1 MRRAGALLVL
11 LALTA
16 KTAMPAELTPVV
28 REHTIGVHIGGI
40 TWPATLTKDLVS
52 GLTNTLL
59 IHIALLSDSKRLD
72 QKTAVIGIKY
82 DLWEETFASTV
93 TVNGAVIFAGSG
105 QTTLQIEAFLANLE
119 LPALFLASEMP
130 KDRVATLRVE
140 MLLNPI
146 DRERLE
152 AIKKWVLENNT
163 SIPADTSGFS
173 DKRVGTSRSNE
184 VFNKIFEQYAQGA
197 DVAATWKESLSSK
210 PFKIPEE
217 GR

>member
-1 MRRAGALLVL
+1 L

-16 KTAMPAELTPVV
+16 KLAVPAELTPVV
-28 REHTIGVHIGGI
+28 RERGIGMHIAGI
-40 TWPATLTKDLVS
+40 AWPETFTKDLVS

-59 IHIALLSDSKRLD
+59 IHVALFSESKQLD
-72 QKTAVIGIKY
+72 QKTAVIAIKY
-82 DLWEETFASTV
+82 DLWEETFALTV
-93 TVNGAVIFAGSG
+93 KVNETVILARNDERRP
-105 QTTLQIEAFLANLE
+105 QIEAFLANLE
-119 LPALFLASEMP
+119 LPDLFAASEVP
-130 KDRVATLRVE
+130 NNRTATLRVE

-146 DRERLE
+146 ERERLE
-152 AIKKWVLENNT
+152 AIKKWVVENNT

-173 DKRVGTSRSNE
+173 DKRVGNSRSNE

-210 PFKIPEE
+210 AFKFSEV

>member
-16 KTAMPAELTPVV
+16 KPAVPAELTPVA
-28 REHTIGVHIGGI
+28 RERGIGMHIAGI
-40 TWPATLTKDLVS
+40 AWPETFTKDLVS

-59 IHIALLSDSKRLD
+59 IHVALFSESKQLD
-72 QKTAVIGIKY
+72 QKTAVIAIKY
-82 DLWEETFASTV
+82 DLWEETFALTV
-93 TVNGAVIFAGSG
+93 KVNEAVILARNDER
-105 QTTLQIEAFLANLE
+105 QPQIEAFLANLE
-119 LPALFLASEMP
+119 LPDLFAASEVP
-130 KDRVATLRVE
+130 NDRAATLRVE

-146 DRERLE
+146 ERERLE
-152 AIKKWVLENNT
+152 AIKKWVVENNT

-173 DKRVGTSRSNE
+173 DKRVGNSRSSK

-197 DVAATWKESLSSK
+197 DVAATWKESLSSR
-210 PFKIPEE
+210 PFKIGEV

>member
-16 KTAMPAELTPVV
+16 KLAVPAELTPVV
-28 REHTIGVHIGGI
+28 RERGIGMHIAGI
-40 TWPATLTKDLVS
+40 AWPETFTKDLVS

-59 IHIALLSDSKRLD
+59 IHVALFSESKQLD
-72 QKTAVIGIKY
+72 QKTAVIAIKY
-82 DLWEETFASTV
+82 DLWEETFALTV
-93 TVNGAVIFAGSG
+93 KVNETVILARNDERRP
-105 QTTLQIEAFLANLE
+105 QIEAFLANLE
-119 LPALFLASEMP
+119 LPDLFAASEVP
-130 KDRVATLRVE
+130 NNRTATLRVE

-146 DRERLE
+146 ERERLE
-152 AIKKWVLENNT
+152 AIKKWVVENNT

-173 DKRVGTSRSNE
+173 DKRVGNSRSNE

-210 PFKIPEE
+210 AFKFSEV